1 MLTLPALSQACLG
14 APILMAA
21 IRGDLSSMFSY
32 ADHPEEEEEEGEEK
46 EAEEKKK
53 D

>member
-32 ADHPEEEEEEGEEK
+32 ADHPEEEEEGEEK

>member
-32 ADHPEEEEEEGEEK
+32 ADHPEEEEEGEEK
-46 EAEEKKK
+46 KAEEKKK

>member
-32 ADHPEEEEEEGEEK
+32 ADHPEEEEGEEK